1 MSDPLTS
8 YLRAKMRESRESRAR
23 MNDEFDLTIQ
33 SGRDAYRE
41 RLSRNAEGCKSGVG
55 VDDLAEAFVPL
66 RHIDYLLDCADETAA
81 LERVAKAAL
90 QFQTAD
96 KAYDNSLMSPDSQ
109 ERFQD
114 LGMAMRAVIGE
125 CEVLPAPLRERLM
138 RDDA

>member
-8 YLRAKMRESRESRAR
+8 YLRAKMRESRESRVR

-41 RLSRNAEGCKSGVG
+41 RLSRNAEACKVGVG

-66 RHIDYLLDCADETAA
+66 RYIDYLLECADACAA

-90 QFQTAD
+90 QFQ
-96 KAYDNSLMSPDSQ
+96 
-109 ERFQD
+109 
-114 LGMAMRAVIGE
+114 GGG
-125 CEVLPAPLRERLM
+125 
-138 RDDA
+138 